1 MKDILKAGRVV
12 QTRDGEYGIV
22 LGNGIS
28 FKSQFMMISILN
40 ENLECKSNKL
50 ADIVVVFEVNGFI
63 SIDAIL
69 NGVFDFKEV
78 WRKKDFTEEDIMLA
92 KLIPKQY
99 KYMAR
104 DENGELFLSEIK
116 PIKAYSAWT
125 GVRVGSLGVF
135 SDNFKSI
142 LLNDKEP
149 TLIEDIIKFSF

>member
-12 QTRDGEYGIV
+12 QTRDGAYGIV

-125 GVRVGSLGVF
+125 GVGVGSLGVF